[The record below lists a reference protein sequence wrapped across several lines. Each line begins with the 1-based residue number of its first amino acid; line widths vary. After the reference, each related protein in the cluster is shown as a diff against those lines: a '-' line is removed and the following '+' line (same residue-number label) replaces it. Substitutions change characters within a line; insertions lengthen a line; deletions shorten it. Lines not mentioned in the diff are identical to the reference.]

1 MEVHTGCCQAEN
13 DIMGFANCLPPNG
26 GKCND
31 GRDGGNIVDENGNIV
46 TDEDDETKETAE
58 ENKFLLTTALEKLS
72 ERVTKASDVA
82 LASKMA
88 YPTDFAIVTKSDQI
102 IEEVEKHQLDINNI
116 QTDITS
122 LDLSTSFDEID
133 GKIATLA
140 GKINTTER
148 ISQEVV
154 MIISNNYI
162 AGFQKMYVFG
172 GIGLLVLL
180 IILIVIMKKK

>member
-1 MEVHTGCCQAEN
+1 
-13 DIMGFANCLPPNG
+13 
-26 GKCND
+26 
-31 GRDGGNIVDENGNIV
+31 
-46 TDEDDETKETAE
+46 
-58 ENKFLLTTALEKLS
+58 
-72 ERVTKASDVA
+72 
-82 LASKMA
+82 MA
-88 YPTDFAIVTKSDQI
+88 YPTDFAIVTKSDKI